1 MSNLSVWRRNLILR
15 LRSNLKSW
23 PKFVELCERRNLF
36 THTGGVVTQQYL
48 DICEEFGSDTKG
60 SRIGQLLSVSPE
72 YYQTAVSVV
81 YEIGAKL
88 CFVLWR
94 KFAKKDAREADK
106 ALNEL
111 CYELIVKSQYS
122 IAELILTFCI
132 EIAKERGGE
141 DRTIRMMIVNLA
153 NAFRLQGNKEKARSI
168 LDKEDWSAAD
178 DKFNI
183 CVSAVRED
191 VDALIRYM
199 KKLGANGELTI
210 EDFRTWPVFLKLRK
224 NKAFAETFKEI
235 FGVELI
241 APVSE
246 DTKVLD
252 NNVELTDDK
261 ERLLD
266 EEPNSPRY

>member
-1 MSNLSVWRRNLILR
+1 M
-15 LRSNLKSW
+15 
-23 PKFVELCERRNLF
+23 
-36 THTGGVVTQQYL
+36 
-48 DICEEFGSDTKG
+48 
-60 SRIGQLLSVSPE
+60 
-72 YYQTAVSVV
+72 
-81 YEIGAKL
+81 
-88 CFVLWR
+88 
-94 KFAKKDAREADK
+94 
-106 ALNEL
+106 
-111 CYELIVKSQYS
+111 
-122 IAELILTFCI
+122 
-132 EIAKERGGE
+132 
-141 DRTIRMMIVNLA
+141 
-153 NAFRLQGNKEKARSI
+153 
-168 LDKEDWSAAD
+168 
-178 DKFNI
+178 
-183 CVSAVRED
+183 
-191 VDALIRYM
+191 IRYM